1 MWLSFFSLCHG
12 VMWLFSWRTPNLN
25 IPKIVVFR
33 TYHITHESVQSD
45 DFCVEVSGCCRLHTR
60 QSMPYSAQVSGAA
73 SLAGSRLGGTSCH
86 GPWWWESKCLS
97 SWIWRWD
104 QQQMRRDLYMIHMIE
119 NSIRSAKWRLWQFYA
134 IFGKEIASNDWL
146 NRLAVTTRR
155 RVLVALP
162 PTYFVGRS
170 LLLALWRWLLC
181 CSVWWVLPRHV
192 WLCRKPLGG
201 WWSSQGRPE

>member
-1 MWLSFFSLCHG
+1 MVEISMASGLKNGTWKEESLLWWQEKVLQPGKWNTWIQTKSNCPIHIVHIGSSQLYSWCVCAIGTAIKDRTFLRMMWLSFFSLCHG

-60 QSMPYSAQVSGAA
+60 QSMPYSAQVPGAA

-86 GPWWWESKCLS
+86 GPWWWEPKCLS

-104 QQQMRRDLYMIHMIE
+104 QQQMRHDLYMI
-119 NSIRSAKWRLWQFYA
+119 RRL
-134 IFGKEIASNDWL
+134 
-146 NRLAVTTRR
+146 
-155 RVLVALP
+155 
-162 PTYFVGRS
+162 
-170 LLLALWRWLLC
+170 
-181 CSVWWVLPRHV
+181 H
-192 WLCRKPLGG
+192 
-201 WWSSQGRPE
+201 